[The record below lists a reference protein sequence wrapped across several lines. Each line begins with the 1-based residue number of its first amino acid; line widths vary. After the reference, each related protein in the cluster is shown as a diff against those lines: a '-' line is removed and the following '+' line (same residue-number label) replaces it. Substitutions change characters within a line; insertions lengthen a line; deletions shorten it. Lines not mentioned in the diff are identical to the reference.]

1 MNKKTVTVYV
11 VEGESGEPPF
21 IVGERTVKRW
31 YKYPFKKKIEI
42 SKEFAKQ
49 IIKTKKIN
57 RFIDEFSR
65 EILFNE
71 FLESRK
77 NKK

>member
-1 MNKKTVTVYV
+1 MNKKTVTVYA
-11 VEGESGEPPF
+11 VEGKPGDPYF
-21 IVGERTVKRW
+21 IVGERVVKKW
-31 YKYPFKKKIEI
+31 YKHSFKKKIEI
-42 SKEFAKQ
+42 SREFAKQ

-65 EILFNE
+65 DILFNE